1 MIQQTFTKL
10 VSVFLLHLERKMMKK
25 SIILLLVIGSMFS
38 SLVVSSF
45 IIAPKHVYALTYDSK
60 EIKEAKRESDK
71 EALAKD
77 KADGKAVDEGTTQP
91 KYSEK
96 DIKTVLG
103 ANDIDWVNKNISK
116 NFTVYYQSGSLTDL
130 GLSSA
135 HLVASLFMSLNL
147 YIIYPLFD
155 TALSKM
161 FDLTNITQGI
171 NNIFSNVQQ
180 FTKQTWAGAVFKQ
193 LLYTAFGLGLV
204 WVFIQSVKS
213 GAGLK
218 AILSVLLVAIIGS
231 TWISAG
237 GTVLTK
243 VNNFTSQAQTA
254 VFTEIDSS
262 DQTYSSTDDFE
273 NKIRKTFFEKAVIRP
288 YTLANFGTTNLDA
301 SEKDGSYRLI
311 GGKAD
316 SDVIDA
322 LAKSND
328 YLSKDGGE
336 EWYQASVGLMAPLM
350 SLAYG
355 IPLLM
360 IGVFNLILQLGAILL
375 YYLSPFTVLLSLL
388 PRFSNSAL
396 KTGLSALG
404 LLFAKIGLLF
414 GIMFVSWV
422 GTVTDTIVPVTNSAS
437 ALLNSIVYIVL
448 MVLLWKNKSFLVQTV
463 TGSSMANQ
471 ALNKIQLTQAGQR
484 AMLAGSEMV
493 SSTKHGLENVK
504 GFSGRHAKD
513 KLEDKSK
520 GKDNEDYD
528 ENRDRRGN
536 APDEQEMRELEEQ
549 RRQERAQRLA
559 DEAERQRQRDDDEQD
574 IGYNT
579 DRSADEDYTDR
590 RGSGDD
596 DDLPT
601 YKRTP
606 YLIRDKATEDNHG
619 NGSNEPDRSFNRG
632 RILDDESSEKLAEKR
647 REARSQVL
655 KSSATPKSMPVDDD
669 KLQHRNFDEAAH
681 HQEQITQDEEKE
693 LDKEL

>member
-1 MIQQTFTKL
+1 
-10 VSVFLLHLERKMMKK
+10 MKK

-45 IIAPKHVYALTYDSK
+45 MIAPQPVYALTVDTPTLRK
-60 EIKEAKRESDK
+60 AKRESDK

-91 KYSEK
+91 THTEK
-96 DIKTVLG
+96 EIKNRFMN
-103 ANDIDWVNKNISK
+103 NDIDWVNKNISK
-116 NFTVYYQSGSLTDL
+116 NFTAYYQSGSLTDL

-171 NNIFSNVQQ
+171 NDIFSNVQQ
-180 FTKQTWAGAVFKQ
+180 FTKQTWAGEVFKQ

-231 TWISAG
+231 AWISAG

-243 VNNFTSQAQTA
+243 VNEFTSTAQNA

-288 YTLANFGTTNLDA
+288 YTLADFGTTNLDA

-336 EWYQASVGLMAPLM
+336 EWYQASVGLMAPIM

-422 GTVTDTIVPVTNSAS
+422 GTVTDTIVPVTGSAS

-493 SSTKHGLENVK
+493 NSTKHGLENVK

-513 KLEDKSK
+513 KSEDKSQ
-520 GKDNEDYD
+520 GKDDEDYD

-549 RRQERAQRLA
+549 RRQERAERLA
-559 DEAERQRQRDDDEQD
+559 GEAKRQRDADEQD
-574 IGYNT
+574 VDYNT
-579 DRSADEDYTDR
+579 DHSADEDYTDR
-590 RGSGDD
+590 RGYGDD
-596 DDLPT
+596 DELPT

-606 YLIRDKATEDNHG
+606 YLIRDKIPEDNHG
-619 NGSNEPDRSFNRG
+619 NGSNEPERSFNRG
-632 RILDDESSEKLAEKR
+632 RVLDDETSEKLAEKR

-655 KSSATPKSMPVDDD
+655 KPNAKPATPKSMPVNDD
-669 KLQHRNFDEAAH
+669 KLQNRNFDEAVH

>member
-1 MIQQTFTKL
+1 
-10 VSVFLLHLERKMMKK
+10 MKK

-45 IIAPKHVYALTYDSK
+45 MIAPQPVYALTVDTPALRK
-60 EIKEAKRESDK
+60 AKRESDK

-77 KADGKAVDEGTTQP
+77 KADGKAVYEGTTQP
-91 KYSEK
+91 THTEKEIKKY
-96 DIKTVLG
+96 L
-103 ANDIDWVNKNISK
+103 AQNDIDWINKNISK

-171 NNIFSNVQQ
+171 NDIFSNVQQ
-180 FTKQTWAGAVFKQ
+180 FTKQTWAGEVFKQ

-218 AILSVLLVAIIGS
+218 TILSVLLVAIIGS
-231 TWISAG
+231 AWISAG

-243 VNNFTSQAQTA
+243 VNEFTSTAQTA
-254 VFTEIDSS
+254 MFAETASTGD
-262 DQTYSSTDDFE
+262 TYSNTDDFQS
-273 NKIRKTFFEKAVIRP
+273 KIRGVFFDKAVIRP

-336 EWYQASVGLMAPLM
+336 EWYQASVGLMAPIM

-388 PRFSNSAL
+388 PGFSNSAL

-422 GTVTDTIVPVTNSAS
+422 GTVTDTIVPVTGSAS

-493 SSTKHGLENVK
+493 NSTKHGLENVK

-513 KLEDKSK
+513 KSEDKSK
-520 GKDNEDYD
+520 GKDDEDYDEDYD

-549 RRQERAQRLA
+549 RRQERAERLA
-559 DEAERQRQRDDDEQD
+559 DEAERQRQRDADEENID
-574 IGYNT
+574 PDN
-579 DRSADEDYTDR
+579 SDEDYIDR
-590 RGSGDD
+590 RGHGEDD
-596 DDLPT
+596 ELPT
-601 YKRTP
+601 YTRTP
-606 YLIRDKATEDNHG
+606 YLIKNHDNTESYGDG
-619 NGSNEPDRSFNRG
+619 FNEPDRSFNRG
-632 RILDDESSEKLAEKR
+632 RVLDNESSEKIAEKR

-655 KSSATPKSMPVDDD
+655 KPSAKSVTPKSMIVDDD
-669 KLQHRNFDEAAH
+669 KLQQRNFDEAVH

>member
-1 MIQQTFTKL
+1 
-10 VSVFLLHLERKMMKK
+10 MKK

-38 SLVVSSF
+38 SLVVSSVL
-45 IIAPKHVYALTYDSK
+45 IAPQHVYALTYDSK

-77 KADGKAVDEGTTQP
+77 KADGKAVYEGTTQP
-91 KYSEK
+91 SYDEK
-96 DIKTVLG
+96 KIKDKLG
-103 ANDIDWVNKNISK
+103 RNDIDWINKNISK

-171 NNIFSNVQQ
+171 NDIFSNVQQ
-180 FTKQTWAGAVFKQ
+180 FTKQTWAGEVFKQ

-231 TWISAG
+231 AWISAG

-243 VNNFTSQAQTA
+243 VNEFTSTAQTA
-254 VFTEIDSS
+254 MFTETSNINGQFTDSG
-262 DQTYSSTDDFE
+262 DKFE
-273 NKIRKTFFEKAVIRP
+273 SAIRRAYFEKSVIRP

-301 SEKDGSYRLI
+301 SQKDGSYRLI

-336 EWYQASVGLMAPLM
+336 EWYQASVGLMAPIM

-375 YYLSPFTVLLSLL
+375 YYLSPFTVLISLL

-422 GTVTDTIVPVTNSAS
+422 GTVTDTIVPVTGSAS
-437 ALLNSIVYIVL
+437 ALLNSIVYIIL

-493 SSTKHGLENVK
+493 NSTKHGLENVK

-513 KLEDKSK
+513 KSEDKSK
-520 GKDNEDYD
+520 GKDD

-549 RRQERAQRLA
+549 RRQERAERLA
-559 DEAERQRQRDDDEQD
+559 DEAERQRQRDADEENIVPD
-574 IGYNT
+574 N
-579 DRSADEDYTDR
+579 SAYEDYTDR
-590 RGSGDD
+590 RGYGDD

-606 YLIRDKATEDNHG
+606 YLIRDKATEDNQEK
-619 NGSNEPDRSFNRG
+619 GSNEPDRAFNRG
-632 RILDDESSEKLAEKR
+632 RVLDDESSEKLAEKR

-655 KSSATPKSMPVDDD
+655 KPSATPKSMPVDDN
-669 KLQHRNFDEAAH
+669 KLQQRNFDEAVH

>member
-1 MIQQTFTKL
+1 
-10 VSVFLLHLERKMMKK
+10 MKK

-45 IIAPKHVYALTYDSK
+45 MIAPQPVYALTVDTPALRK
-60 EIKEAKRESDK
+60 AKRESDK
-71 EALAKD
+71 EALSKD
-77 KADGKAVDEGTTQP
+77 KADGKAVYEGTTQP
-91 KYSEK
+91 THTEKEIKKY
-96 DIKTVLG
+96 L
-103 ANDIDWVNKNISK
+103 AQNDIDWINKNISK

-171 NNIFSNVQQ
+171 NDIFSNVQQ
-180 FTKQTWAGAVFKQ
+180 FTKQTWAGEVFKQ

-218 AILSVLLVAIIGS
+218 TILSVLLVAIIGS
-231 TWISAG
+231 AWISAG

-243 VNNFTSQAQTA
+243 VNEFTSTAQTA
-254 VFTEIDSS
+254 MFAETASTGD
-262 DQTYSSTDDFE
+262 TYSNTDDFQS
-273 NKIRKTFFEKAVIRP
+273 KIRGVFFDKAVIRP

-336 EWYQASVGLMAPLM
+336 EWYQASVGLMAPIM

-422 GTVTDTIVPVTNSAS
+422 GTVTDTIVPVTNSAT

-484 AMLAGSEMV
+484 AVLAGSEMV
-493 SSTKHGLENVK
+493 NSTKHGLENVK

-513 KLEDKSK
+513 KSEDKSK
-520 GKDNEDYD
+520 GKDDEDYD

-549 RRQERAQRLA
+549 RRQERAERLA
-559 DEAERQRQRDDDEQD
+559 DEAERQRQRDADEENID
-574 IGYNT
+574 PDN
-579 DRSADEDYTDR
+579 SDEDYIDR
-590 RGSGDD
+590 RGHGEDD
-596 DDLPT
+596 ELPT
-601 YKRTP
+601 YTRTP
-606 YLIRDKATEDNHG
+606 YLIKNHDNTESYGD
-619 NGSNEPDRSFNRG
+619 GSNEPDRSFNRG
-632 RILDDESSEKLAEKR
+632 RVLDDESSEKLAEKR

-655 KSSATPKSMPVDDD
+655 KPSAKSVTPKSMIVDDD
-669 KLQHRNFDEAAH
+669 KLQQRNFDEAVH

>member
-1 MIQQTFTKL
+1 
-10 VSVFLLHLERKMMKK
+10 MKK

-45 IIAPKHVYALTYDSK
+45 LIAPQPVYALTVDTPALRK
-60 EIKEAKRESDK
+60 AKRESDK

-91 KYSEK
+91 THTEKEIKKY
-96 DIKTVLG
+96 L
-103 ANDIDWVNKNISK
+103 AQNDINWVNKNISK
-116 NFTVYYQSGSLTDL
+116 NFTAYYQSGSLTDL

-171 NNIFSNVQQ
+171 NDIFSNVQQ
-180 FTKQTWAGAVFKQ
+180 FTKQTWAGEVFKQ
-193 LLYTAFGLGLV
+193 LLYTAFGLGIV

-231 TWISAG
+231 AWISAG

-243 VNNFTSQAQTA
+243 VNEFTSTAQTA
-254 VFTEIDSS
+254 MFTETSNINGQFTDSG
-262 DQTYSSTDDFE
+262 DKFE
-273 NKIRKTFFEKAVIRP
+273 SAIRRAYFEKSIIRP

-322 LAKSND
+322 LAKSSD

-336 EWYQASVGLMAPLM
+336 EWYQASVGLMAPIM

-422 GTVTDTIVPVTNSAS
+422 GTVTDTIVPVTGSAS

-493 SSTKHGLENVK
+493 NSTKHGLENVK

-513 KLEDKSK
+513 KSEDKSK
-520 GKDNEDYD
+520 GKDDEDYD

-549 RRQERAQRLA
+549 RRQERAERLA
-559 DEAERQRQRDDDEQD
+559 DEAERQRQRDADEENID
-574 IGYNT
+574 PDN
-579 DRSADEDYTDR
+579 SADEDYTDR
-590 RGSGDD
+590 RGYGDD

-606 YLIRDKATEDNHG
+606 YLIRDRATEDNHG
-619 NGSNEPDRSFNRG
+619 KGSNEPDRAFNRG
-632 RILDDESSEKLAEKR
+632 RVLDDESSEKLAEKR

-655 KSSATPKSMPVDDD
+655 KPSATTKSMPVDDN
-669 KLQHRNFDEAAH
+669 KLQQRNFDEAVH

>member
-1 MIQQTFTKL
+1 
-10 VSVFLLHLERKMMKK
+10 MKK
-25 SIILLLVIGSMFS
+25 SIILLLVIGSMLS

-45 IIAPKHVYALTYDSK
+45 VIAPQPVYALTVDTPALRK
-60 EIKEAKRESDK
+60 AKRESDK

-77 KADGKAVDEGTTQP
+77 KANGKSVYEGTTQP
-91 KYSEK
+91 SYDEK
-96 DIKTVLG
+96 KIKDKLG
-103 ANDIDWVNKNISK
+103 RNDIDWINKNISK

-171 NNIFSNVQQ
+171 NDIFSNVQQ
-180 FTKQTWAGAVFKQ
+180 FTKQTWAGEVFKQ

-231 TWISAG
+231 AWISAG

-243 VNNFTSQAQTA
+243 VNEFTSTAQTA
-254 VFTEIDSS
+254 MFTETNS
-262 DQTYSSTDDFE
+262 QTQQYTGVDTFE
-273 NKIRKTFFEKAVIRP
+273 KSIRKTFFEKAVIRP

-316 SDVIDA
+316 SDVVDA

-336 EWYQASVGLMAPLM
+336 EWYQASVGLMAPIM

-493 SSTKHGLENVK
+493 NSTKHGLENVK
-504 GFSGRHAKD
+504 GLSGRRAKD
-513 KLEDKSK
+513 KSEDKSK
-520 GKDNEDYD
+520 GKDDEDYD

-549 RRQERAQRLA
+549 RRQERAERLA
-559 DEAERQRQRDDDEQD
+559 DEAERQSQRDADEENID
-574 IGYNT
+574 PDN
-579 DRSADEDYTDR
+579 SDEDYIDR
-590 RGSGDD
+590 RGHGEDD
-596 DDLPT
+596 ELPT
-601 YKRTP
+601 YTRTP
-606 YLIRDKATEDNHG
+606 YLIKNHDNTESYGD
-619 NGSNEPDRSFNRG
+619 GSNEPDRSFNRG
-632 RILDDESSEKLAEKR
+632 RVLDDETSEKLAEKR

-655 KSSATPKSMPVDDD
+655 KPSVKSVTPKSMIVDDD
-669 KLQHRNFDEAAH
+669 KLQQRNFDEAVH

>member
-1 MIQQTFTKL
+1 
-10 VSVFLLHLERKMMKK
+10 MKK

-45 IIAPKHVYALTYDSK
+45 MIPPQHVYALTVDTPALRK
-60 EIKEAKRESDK
+60 AKRESDK

-77 KADGKAVDEGTTQP
+77 KANGKSVYEGTTQP
-91 KYSEK
+91 SYDEK
-96 DIKTVLG
+96 KIKDKLG
-103 ANDIDWVNKNISK
+103 RNDIDWINKNISK

-171 NNIFSNVQQ
+171 NDIFSNVQQ
-180 FTKQTWAGAVFKQ
+180 FTKQTWAGEVFKQ

-231 TWISAG
+231 AWISSG

-243 VNNFTSQAQTA
+243 VNEFTSTAQTA
-254 VFTEIDSS
+254 MFTETNS
-262 DQTYSSTDDFE
+262 QTQQYTGVDTFE
-273 NKIRKTFFEKAVIRP
+273 KSIRKTFFEKAVIRP

-316 SDVIDA
+316 SDVVDA

-336 EWYQASVGLMAPLM
+336 EWYQASVGLMAPIM

-375 YYLSPFTVLLSLL
+375 YYLSPFTVLISLL

-422 GTVTDTIVPVTNSAS
+422 GTVTDTIVPVTGSAS

-484 AMLAGSEMV
+484 AMLASSEMV
-493 SSTKHGLENVK
+493 NSTKHGLENVK

-513 KLEDKSK
+513 KSEDKSK
-520 GKDNEDYD
+520 GKDDEDYD
-528 ENRDRRGN
+528 ENLDRRGN

-549 RRQERAQRLA
+549 RRQERAERLA
-559 DEAERQRQRDDDEQD
+559 DEAERQRQRDADEENIVPD
-574 IGYNT
+574 N
-579 DRSADEDYTDR
+579 SAYEDYTDR
-590 RGSGDD
+590 RGYGDD

-606 YLIRDKATEDNHG
+606 YLIRDKATEDNHEK
-619 NGSNEPDRSFNRG
+619 GSNEPDRAFNRG
-632 RILDDESSEKLAEKR
+632 RVLDDESSEKLAEKR

-655 KSSATPKSMPVDDD
+655 KPSATPKSMPVDDN
-669 KLQHRNFDEAAH
+669 KLQQRNFDEAVH

>member
-1 MIQQTFTKL
+1 
-10 VSVFLLHLERKMMKK
+10 
-25 SIILLLVIGSMFS
+25 MFS
-38 SLVVSSF
+38 SLLVSSF
-45 IIAPKHVYALTYDSK
+45 MIAPQHVYALTYDSK

-91 KYSEK
+91 THTEKEIKKY
-96 DIKTVLG
+96 L
-103 ANDIDWVNKNISK
+103 AQNDINWVNKNISK
-116 NFTVYYQSGSLTDL
+116 NFTAYYQSGSLTDL

-171 NNIFSNVQQ
+171 NDIFSNVQQ
-180 FTKQTWAGAVFKQ
+180 FTKQTWAGEVFKQ

-231 TWISAG
+231 AWISAG

-243 VNNFTSQAQTA
+243 VNEFKSTAQTA
-254 VFTEIDSS
+254 MFTETNS
-262 DQTYSSTDDFE
+262 QTQQYTGVDTFE
-273 NKIRKTFFEKAVIRP
+273 KSIRKTFFEKAVIRP
-288 YTLANFGTTNLDA
+288 YTLVNFGTTNLDA

-336 EWYQASVGLMAPLM
+336 EWYQASVGLMAPIM

-422 GTVTDTIVPVTNSAS
+422 GTVTDTIVPVTGSAS

-484 AMLAGSEMV
+484 AMQASSEMFN
-493 SSTKHGLENVK
+493 SSKHGLENIK

-513 KLEDKSK
+513 KDEHKSK
-520 GKDNEDYD
+520 DKDEDYD
-528 ENRDRRGN
+528 ENHDRRGN
-536 APDEQEMRELEEQ
+536 APDEQEMSELEEQ
-549 RRQERAQRLA
+549 RRQERAERLA
-559 DEAERQRQRDDDEQD
+559 DETERQRQRDDDEQD
-574 IGYNT
+574 VDYNT

-590 RGSGDD
+590 RGYGDD

-606 YLIRDKATEDNHG
+606 YLIRDKVPEDNHG

-632 RILDDESSEKLAEKR
+632 RVLDDESSEKLAEKR
-647 REARSQVL
+647 REARSQIL
-655 KSSATPKSMPVDDD
+655 KPSAKPAKPKSMSVDDD
-669 KLQHRNFDEAAH
+669 KLQHRNFDEAVH

>member
-1 MIQQTFTKL
+1 
-10 VSVFLLHLERKMMKK
+10 MKK

-38 SLVVSSF
+38 SLVVISF
-45 IIAPKHVYALTYDSK
+45 LIAPQHVYALTYDSK
-60 EIKEAKRESDK
+60 EIAEAKRESDK
-71 EALAKD
+71 EVLAKD
-77 KADGKAVDEGTTQP
+77 KADGKAVNEGTTQP
-91 KYSEK
+91 THTKKTIKDKLKY
-96 DIKTVLG
+96 
-103 ANDIDWVNKNISK
+103 NDIDWINKNISK
-116 NFTVYYQSGSLTDL
+116 NFTAYYQSGSWTDL

-155 TALSKM
+155 TALSKL

-171 NNIFSNVQQ
+171 NDIFSNVQQ

-231 TWISAG
+231 AWISAG

-243 VNNFTSQAQTA
+243 VNEFTSTAQTA
-254 VFTEIDSS
+254 MFAETSTTGD
-262 DQTYSSTDDFE
+262 TYSNTDEFQS
-273 NKIRKTFFEKAVIRP
+273 KIRGVFFDKAVIRP
-288 YTLANFGTTNLDA
+288 YTLANFGTPNLDT

-336 EWYQASVGLMAPLM
+336 EWYQASVGLMAPIM

-559 DEAERQRQRDDDEQD
+559 DEAERQRDDDEQD

-579 DRSADEDYTDR
+579 DRSADEGYTDR

-596 DDLPT
+596 DELPT

-619 NGSNEPDRSFNRG
+619 NGSNKPDRSFNRG

-655 KSSATPKSMPVDDD
+655 KSSAIPKSMPVDDD
-669 KLQHRNFDEAAH
+669 KLQHRNFDEAVH

>member
-1 MIQQTFTKL
+1 
-10 VSVFLLHLERKMMKK
+10 MKK

-45 IIAPKHVYALTYDSK
+45 MIAPQPVYALTVDTPALRK
-60 EIKEAKRESDK
+60 AKRESDK

-77 KADGKAVDEGTTQP
+77 KANGKSVYEGTTQP
-91 KYSEK
+91 THTEKTIKDKLKY
-96 DIKTVLG
+96 
-103 ANDIDWVNKNISK
+103 NDIDWINKNISK

-171 NNIFSNVQQ
+171 NDIFSNVQQ
-180 FTKQTWAGAVFKQ
+180 FTKQTWAGEVFKQ

-231 TWISAG
+231 AWISAG

-243 VNNFTSQAQTA
+243 VNEFTSTAQTA

-262 DQTYSSTDDFE
+262 DQIYSSTDDFE

-336 EWYQASVGLMAPLM
+336 QWYQASVGLMTPIM

-375 YYLSPFTVLLSLL
+375 YYLSPFTVLISLL

-422 GTVTDTIVPVTNSAS
+422 GTVTDTIVPVTGSAS

-493 SSTKHGLENVK
+493 NSTKHGLENVK

-513 KLEDKSK
+513 KSEDKSK
-520 GKDNEDYD
+520 SKDDEDYD

-549 RRQERAQRLA
+549 RRQERAERLA
-559 DEAERQRQRDDDEQD
+559 DEAERQRQRDADEENID
-574 IGYNT
+574 PDN
-579 DRSADEDYTDR
+579 SADEDYTDR
-590 RGSGDD
+590 RDYGDD

-606 YLIRDKATEDNHG
+606 YLIRDKATEDNHEK
-619 NGSNEPDRSFNRG
+619 GSNEPDRSFNRG
-632 RILDDESSEKLAEKR
+632 RVLDDENSEKLAEKR

-655 KSSATPKSMPVDDD
+655 KSSVTPKSMPVDDD
-669 KLQHRNFDEAAH
+669 KLQHRNFDEAVH

>member
-1 MIQQTFTKL
+1 
-10 VSVFLLHLERKMMKK
+10 MMKK

-38 SLVVSSF
+38 SLVVISF
-45 IIAPKHVYALTYDSK
+45 LIAPQHVYALTYDSK
-60 EIKEAKRESDK
+60 EIAEAKRESDK
-71 EALAKD
+71 EVLAKD
-77 KADGKAVDEGTTQP
+77 KADGKAVNEGTTQP
-91 KYSEK
+91 THTKKTIKDKLKY
-96 DIKTVLG
+96 
-103 ANDIDWVNKNISK
+103 NDIDWINKNISK
-116 NFTVYYQSGSLTDL
+116 NFTAYYQSGSWTDL

-155 TALSKM
+155 TALSKL

-171 NNIFSNVQQ
+171 NDIFSNVQQ

-231 TWISAG
+231 AWISAG

-243 VNNFTSQAQTA
+243 VNEFTSTAQTA
-254 VFTEIDSS
+254 MFAETSTTGD
-262 DQTYSSTDDFE
+262 TYSNTDEFQS
-273 NKIRKTFFEKAVIRP
+273 KIRGVFFDKAVIRP
-288 YTLANFGTTNLDA
+288 YTLANFGTPNLDT

-336 EWYQASVGLMAPLM
+336 EWYQASVGLMAPIM

-559 DEAERQRQRDDDEQD
+559 DEAERQRDDDEQD

-596 DDLPT
+596 DELPT

-655 KSSATPKSMPVDDD
+655 KSSAIPKSMPVDDD
-669 KLQHRNFDEAAH
+669 KLQHRNFDEAVH

>member
-1 MIQQTFTKL
+1 
-10 VSVFLLHLERKMMKK
+10 MKK

-38 SLVVSSF
+38 SLVVNSF
-45 IIAPKHVYALTYDSK
+45 MIAPQPVYALTVDTPALRK
-60 EIKEAKRESDK
+60 AKRESDK

-77 KADGKAVDEGTTQP
+77 KAVYEGTTQP
-91 KYSEK
+91 THTEKTIKDKLKY
-96 DIKTVLG
+96 
-103 ANDIDWVNKNISK
+103 NDIDWINKNISK

-171 NNIFSNVQQ
+171 NDIFSNVQQ
-180 FTKQTWAGAVFKQ
+180 FTKQTWAGEVFKQ

-231 TWISAG
+231 AWISAG

-243 VNNFTSQAQTA
+243 VNEFASTAQTA
-254 VFTEIDSS
+254 MFTETNS
-262 DQTYSSTDDFE
+262 QTQQYTGVDTFE
-273 NKIRKTFFEKAVIRP
+273 KSIRKTFFEKAVIRP

-316 SDVIDA
+316 SDVVDA

-336 EWYQASVGLMAPLM
+336 EWYQASVGLMAPIM

-422 GTVTDTIVPVTNSAS
+422 GTVTDTIVPVTGSAS

-493 SSTKHGLENVK
+493 NSTKHGLENVK

-513 KLEDKSK
+513 KDEHKSK
-520 GKDNEDYD
+520 DKDEDYD

-549 RRQERAQRLA
+549 RRQERAERLA
-559 DEAERQRQRDDDEQD
+559 DEAERQRQRDADEENID
-574 IGYNT
+574 PDN
-579 DRSADEDYTDR
+579 SDEDYIDR
-590 RGSGDD
+590 RGHGEDD
-596 DDLPT
+596 ELPT
-601 YKRTP
+601 YTRTP
-606 YLIRDKATEDNHG
+606 YLIKNHDNTESYR

-632 RILDDESSEKLAEKR
+632 RVLDDESSEKLAEKR

-655 KSSATPKSMPVDDD
+655 KPSAKPVTPKSMSLDDD
-669 KLQHRNFDEAAH
+669 KLQHRNFDEAVH
-681 HQEQITQDEEKE
+681 HHEQITQDEEKE
-693 LDKEL
+693 LDKGL

>member
-1 MIQQTFTKL
+1 
-10 VSVFLLHLERKMMKK
+10 
-25 SIILLLVIGSMFS
+25 MFS

-45 IIAPKHVYALTYDSK
+45 MIAPQPVYALTVDTPALRK
-60 EIKEAKRESDK
+60 AKRESDK
-71 EALAKD
+71 EALTKD
-77 KADGKAVDEGTTQP
+77 KADGKAVYEGTTKP
-91 KYSEK
+91 THTEK
-96 DIKTVLG
+96 KIKDKLRY
-103 ANDIDWVNKNISK
+103 NDIDWINKNISK

-135 HLVASLFMSLNL
+135 HLVASLFMSLNI

-171 NNIFSNVQQ
+171 NDIFSNVQQ
-180 FTKQTWAGAVFKQ
+180 FTKQTWAGEVFKQ

-218 AILSVLLVAIIGS
+218 TILSVLLVAIIGS
-231 TWISAG
+231 AWISAG

-243 VNNFTSQAQTA
+243 VNQFTSTAQTA
-254 VFTEIDSS
+254 MFTETATTGD
-262 DQTYSSTDDFE
+262 TYSNTDDFQS
-273 NKIRKTFFEKAVIRP
+273 KIRGVFFDKAVIRP
-288 YTLANFGTTNLDA
+288 YTLANFGTTSLDA

-336 EWYQASVGLMAPLM
+336 EWYQASVGLMAPIM

-422 GTVTDTIVPVTNSAS
+422 GTVTDTIVPVTGSPS

-493 SSTKHGLENVK
+493 NSTKHGLENVK

-513 KLEDKSK
+513 KSEDKS
-520 GKDNEDYD
+520 ND
-528 ENRDRRGN
+528 EPDSSNDRRGN

-559 DEAERQRQRDDDEQD
+559 DEAERQRQKNADEENSDPDNFDDE
-574 IGYNT
+574 
-579 DRSADEDYTDR
+579 YTDR
-590 RGSGDD
+590 RGYGNDD
-596 DDLPT
+596 DELPT

-606 YLIRDKATEDNHG
+606 YLIRDKVPEDNHG

-632 RILDDESSEKLAEKR
+632 RVLDDESSEKLAEKR

-655 KSSATPKSMPVDDD
+655 KHSSKPATPKSVSEDDD
-669 KLQHRNFDEAAH
+669 KLQHRNFDEAVH

>member
-1 MIQQTFTKL
+1 
-10 VSVFLLHLERKMMKK
+10 
-25 SIILLLVIGSMFS
+25 MFS
-38 SLVVSSF
+38 SLVVNSF
-45 IIAPKHVYALTYDSK
+45 MIAPQPVYALTVDTPALRK
-60 EIKEAKRESDK
+60 AKRESDK

-77 KADGKAVDEGTTQP
+77 KADGKAVYEGTTQP
-91 KYSEK
+91 THTEKTIKDKLKY
-96 DIKTVLG
+96 
-103 ANDIDWVNKNISK
+103 NDIDWINKNISK

-171 NNIFSNVQQ
+171 NDIFSNVQQ
-180 FTKQTWAGAVFKQ
+180 FTKQTWAGEVFKQ

-231 TWISAG
+231 AWISAG

-243 VNNFTSQAQTA
+243 VNEFTSTAQTA
-254 VFTEIDSS
+254 MFTETNS
-262 DQTYSSTDDFE
+262 QTQQYTGVDTFE
-273 NKIRKTFFEKAVIRP
+273 KSIRKTFFEKAVIRP

-316 SDVIDA
+316 SDVVDA

-336 EWYQASVGLMAPLM
+336 EWYQSSVGLMAPIM

-375 YYLSPFTVLLSLL
+375 YYLSPFTVLISLL

-422 GTVTDTIVPVTNSAS
+422 GTVTDTIVPVTGSAS

-493 SSTKHGLENVK
+493 NSTKHGLENVK

-513 KLEDKSK
+513 KSEDKSK
-520 GKDNEDYD
+520 GKDDEDYD

-549 RRQERAQRLA
+549 RRQERAERLA
-559 DEAERQRQRDDDEQD
+559 DEAERQRQRDADEENID
-574 IGYNT
+574 PDN
-579 DRSADEDYTDR
+579 SDEDYIDR
-590 RGSGDD
+590 RGHGEDD
-596 DDLPT
+596 ELPT
-601 YKRTP
+601 YTRTP
-606 YLIRDKATEDNHG
+606 YLIKNHDNTESYGD
-619 NGSNEPDRSFNRG
+619 GSNEPDRSFNRG
-632 RILDDESSEKLAEKR
+632 RVLDDESSEKIAEKR

-655 KSSATPKSMPVDDD
+655 KPSAKSVTPKSMIVDDD
-669 KLQHRNFDEAAH
+669 KLQQRNFDEAVH

>member
-1 MIQQTFTKL
+1 
-10 VSVFLLHLERKMMKK
+10 MKK

-38 SLVVSSF
+38 SLVVNSF
-45 IIAPKHVYALTYDSK
+45 MIAPQPVYALTVDTPALRK
-60 EIKEAKRESDK
+60 AKRESDK

-77 KADGKAVDEGTTQP
+77 KADGKAVYEGTTQP
-91 KYSEK
+91 THTEKTIKDKLKY
-96 DIKTVLG
+96 
-103 ANDIDWVNKNISK
+103 NDIDWINKNISK

-171 NNIFSNVQQ
+171 NDIFSNVQQ
-180 FTKQTWAGAVFKQ
+180 FTKQTWAGEVFKQ

-231 TWISAG
+231 AWISAG

-243 VNNFTSQAQTA
+243 VNEFTSTAQTA
-254 VFTEIDSS
+254 MFTETNS
-262 DQTYSSTDDFE
+262 QTQQYTGVDTFE
-273 NKIRKTFFEKAVIRP
+273 KSIRKTFFEKAVIRP

-316 SDVIDA
+316 SDVVDA

-336 EWYQASVGLMAPLM
+336 EWYQSSVGLMAPIM

-375 YYLSPFTVLLSLL
+375 YYLSPFTVLISLL

-422 GTVTDTIVPVTNSAS
+422 GTVTDTIVPVTGSAS

-493 SSTKHGLENVK
+493 NSTKHGLENVK

-513 KLEDKSK
+513 KSEDKSK
-520 GKDNEDYD
+520 GKDDEDYD

-549 RRQERAQRLA
+549 RRQERAERLA
-559 DEAERQRQRDDDEQD
+559 DEAERQRQRDADEENID
-574 IGYNT
+574 PDN
-579 DRSADEDYTDR
+579 SDEDYIDR
-590 RGSGDD
+590 RGHGEDD
-596 DDLPT
+596 ELPT
-601 YKRTP
+601 YTRTP
-606 YLIRDKATEDNHG
+606 YLIKNHDNTESYGD
-619 NGSNEPDRSFNRG
+619 GSNEPDRSFNRG
-632 RILDDESSEKLAEKR
+632 RVLDDESSEKIAEKR

-655 KSSATPKSMPVDDD
+655 KPSAKSVTPKSMIVDDD
-669 KLQHRNFDEAAH
+669 KLQQRNFDEAVH

>member
-1 MIQQTFTKL
+1 
-10 VSVFLLHLERKMMKK
+10 MMKK
-25 SIILLLVIGSMFS
+25 SILLLLVIGSMFS

-45 IIAPKHVYALTYDSK
+45 MIAPQHVYALTYDSK

-77 KADGKAVDEGTTQP
+77 KADGKAVNEGTTQP
-91 KYSEK
+91 THTEK
-96 DIKTVLG
+96 EIINKLG
-103 ANDIDWVNKNISK
+103 RNDIDWINKNITK
-116 NFTVYYQSGSLTDL
+116 NFTVYYQSGSLIDL

-135 HLVASLFMSLNL
+135 HLVASLFMSLNI

-171 NNIFSNVQQ
+171 NDIFSNVQQ
-180 FTKQTWAGAVFKQ
+180 FTKQTWAGEVFKQ

-204 WVFIQSVKS
+204 WVFIQSIKS

-231 TWISAG
+231 AWISAG

-243 VNNFTSQAQTA
+243 VNQFTSTAQTA
-254 VFTEIDSS
+254 MFTETSNINGQFTDSG
-262 DQTYSSTDDFE
+262 DKFE
-273 NKIRKTFFEKAVIRP
+273 NTLRGLYFKKAVIRP

-336 EWYQASVGLMAPLM
+336 EWYQASVGLMAPIM

-375 YYLSPFTVLLSLL
+375 CYLSPFTVLLSLL

-404 LLFAKIGLLF
+404 LLFAKVGLLF

-422 GTVTDTIVPVTNSAS
+422 GTVTDTIVPVTGSAS

-484 AMLAGSEMV
+484 AMQASSEMFN
-493 SSTKHGLENVK
+493 SSKHGLENIK

-513 KLEDKSK
+513 KSEDKSK
-520 GKDNEDYD
+520 NKDEDND

-559 DEAERQRQRDDDEQD
+559 DEEERQRQRDADEQD
-574 IGYNT
+574 IDYNT
-579 DRSADEDYTDR
+579 DRSADEDYPDR
-590 RGSGDD
+590 RGYGEDD
-596 DDLPT
+596 ELPT

-632 RILDDESSEKLAEKR
+632 RVLDDESSEKLAEKR

-655 KSSATPKSMPVDDD
+655 KPSAKPVTPKSVSEDDD
-669 KLQHRNFDEAAH
+669 KLQHRNFDEAVH

>member
-1 MIQQTFTKL
+1 
-10 VSVFLLHLERKMMKK
+10 MMKK
-25 SIILLLVIGSMFS
+25 SIILLLVIGSMLS
-38 SLVVSSF
+38 SLFVSSF
-45 IIAPKHVYALTYDSK
+45 VIAPQPVYALTVDTPALRK
-60 EIKEAKRESDK
+60 AKRESDK

-77 KADGKAVDEGTTQP
+77 KANGKSVYEGTTQP
-91 KYSEK
+91 SYDEK
-96 DIKTVLG
+96 KIKDKLG
-103 ANDIDWVNKNISK
+103 RNDIDWINKNISK

-171 NNIFSNVQQ
+171 NDIFSNVQQ
-180 FTKQTWAGAVFKQ
+180 FTKQTWAGEVFKQ

-231 TWISAG
+231 AWISAG

-243 VNNFTSQAQTA
+243 VNEFTSTAQTA
-254 VFTEIDSS
+254 MFTETNS
-262 DQTYSSTDDFE
+262 QTQQYTGVDTFE
-273 NKIRKTFFEKAVIRP
+273 KSIRKTFFEKAVIRP

-316 SDVIDA
+316 SNVVDA

-336 EWYQASVGLMAPLM
+336 EWYQASVGLMAPIM

-375 YYLSPFTVLLSLL
+375 YYLSPFTVLISLL

-422 GTVTDTIVPVTNSAS
+422 GTVTDTIVPVTGSAS

-493 SSTKHGLENVK
+493 NSTKHGLENVK

-513 KLEDKSK
+513 KSEDKSK
-520 GKDNEDYD
+520 GKDDEDYD

-559 DEAERQRQRDDDEQD
+559 DEAERQRQKDDDEQG

-596 DDLPT
+596 DELPT

-669 KLQHRNFDEAAH
+669 KLQQRNFDEAVH
-681 HQEQITQDEEKE
+681 YQEQITQDEEKE

>member
-1 MIQQTFTKL
+1 
-10 VSVFLLHLERKMMKK
+10 MKK

-45 IIAPKHVYALTYDSK
+45 LIAPQHVYALTYDSK
-60 EIKEAKRESDK
+60 EIAEAKRESDK
-71 EALAKD
+71 EVLAKD
-77 KADGKAVDEGTTQP
+77 KADGKAVNEGTTQP
-91 KYSEK
+91 THTKKTIKDKLKY
-96 DIKTVLG
+96 
-103 ANDIDWVNKNISK
+103 NDIDWINKNISK
-116 NFTVYYQSGSLTDL
+116 NFTAYYQSGSWTDL

-155 TALSKM
+155 TALSKL

-171 NNIFSNVQQ
+171 NDIFSNVQQ

-231 TWISAG
+231 AWISAG
-237 GTVLTK
+237 GTVLTR
-243 VNNFTSQAQTA
+243 VNEFTSTAQTA
-254 VFTEIDSS
+254 MFAETSTTGD
-262 DQTYSSTDDFE
+262 TYSNTDEFQS
-273 NKIRKTFFEKAVIRP
+273 KIRGVFFDKAVIRP
-288 YTLANFGTTNLDA
+288 YTLANFGTPTLDT

-336 EWYQASVGLMAPLM
+336 EWYQASVGLMAPIM

-493 SSTKHGLENVK
+493 SSTKHGLGNVK

>member
-1 MIQQTFTKL
+1 
-10 VSVFLLHLERKMMKK
+10 MKK

-45 IIAPKHVYALTYDSK
+45 MIAPQHVYALTYDSK

-71 EALAKD
+71 EALEKD
-77 KADGKAVDEGTTQP
+77 KADGKAVNEGTTQP
-91 KYSEK
+91 THTEKEIKKY
-96 DIKTVLG
+96 L
-103 ANDIDWVNKNISK
+103 AQNDIDWVNKNISK
-116 NFTVYYQSGSLTDL
+116 NFTAYYQSGSLTDL

-171 NNIFSNVQQ
+171 NDIFSNVQQ
-180 FTKQTWAGAVFKQ
+180 FTKQTWAGEVFKQ

-231 TWISAG
+231 AWISAG

-243 VNNFTSQAQTA
+243 VNQFTSTAQTA
-254 VFTEIDSS
+254 MFTETATTGD
-262 DQTYSSTDDFE
+262 TYSNTDDFQS
-273 NKIRKTFFEKAVIRP
+273 KIRGVFFDKAVIRP
-288 YTLANFGTTNLDA
+288 YTLANFGTTSLDA

-336 EWYQASVGLMAPLM
+336 EWYQASVGLMAPIM

-493 SSTKHGLENVK
+493 NSTKHGLENVK

-513 KLEDKSK
+513 KSEDKSK
-520 GKDNEDYD
+520 GKDDEDYD

-549 RRQERAQRLA
+549 RRQERAERLA
-559 DEAERQRQRDDDEQD
+559 DEAERQRQKDTDEQGLKYD
-574 IGYNT
+574 PDN
-579 DRSADEDYTDR
+579 SADEDYTDR
-590 RGSGDD
+590 RGYGDD

-606 YLIRDKATEDNHG
+606 YLIRDKTTEDNHG
-619 NGSNEPDRSFNRG
+619 NVSNEPDRSFNRG
-632 RILDDESSEKLAEKR
+632 RVLDDESSEKLAEKR

-655 KSSATPKSMPVDDD
+655 KPSAKPATPKSMSVDDD
-669 KLQHRNFDEAAH
+669 KLQYRNFDEAVH
-681 HQEQITQDEEKE
+681 HQEQITQDEERE

>member
-1 MIQQTFTKL
+1 
-10 VSVFLLHLERKMMKK
+10 MKK
-25 SIILLLVIGSMFS
+25 SILLLLVMGSMFS
-38 SLVVSSF
+38 SLLVSSF
-45 IIAPKHVYALTYDSK
+45 MIAPQHVYALTYDSK

-77 KADGKAVDEGTTQP
+77 KADGKAVNEGTTQP
-91 KYSEK
+91 THTEK
-96 DIKTVLG
+96 EIINKLG
-103 ANDIDWVNKNISK
+103 RNDIDWVNKNITK

-171 NNIFSNVQQ
+171 NDIFSNVQQ
-180 FTKQTWAGAVFKQ
+180 FTKQTWAGEVFKQ

-231 TWISAG
+231 AWISAG

-243 VNNFTSQAQTA
+243 VNEFTSTAQTA
-254 VFTEIDSS
+254 MFTETSNINGQFTDSG
-262 DQTYSSTDDFE
+262 DKFE
-273 NKIRKTFFEKAVIRP
+273 SAIRSAYFEKAVIRP

-316 SDVIDA
+316 NDVIDA

-336 EWYQASVGLMAPLM
+336 EWYQASVGLMAPIM

-355 IPLLM
+355 VPLLM

-493 SSTKHGLENVK
+493 NSTKHGLENVK

-513 KLEDKSK
+513 KSEDKSK
-520 GKDNEDYD
+520 ENDD
-528 ENRDRRGN
+528 EHDTQNDRRGN

-559 DEAERQRQRDDDEQD
+559 DEAECQRQRDADEQD
-574 IGYNT
+574 IDYNT
-579 DRSADEDYTDR
+579 DRSADEDYPDR
-590 RGSGDD
+590 YGHGDD
-596 DDLPT
+596 DELPT

-619 NGSNEPDRSFNRG
+619 NGSNEPERSFNRS
-632 RILDDESSEKLAEKR
+632 RVLDDESSEKLAEKR

-655 KSSATPKSMPVDDD
+655 KPSAKPATPKSVSEDDD
-669 KLQHRNFDEAAH
+669 KLQNRNFDEAVH
-681 HQEQITQDEEKE
+681 HQEEITQDEEKE

>member
-1 MIQQTFTKL
+1 
-10 VSVFLLHLERKMMKK
+10 MKK
-25 SIILLLVIGSMFS
+25 SIILLLVIGSMLS
-38 SLVVSSF
+38 SLFVSSF
-45 IIAPKHVYALTYDSK
+45 VIAPQPVYALTVDTPALRK
-60 EIKEAKRESDK
+60 AKRESDK

-77 KADGKAVDEGTTQP
+77 KANGKSVYEGTTKP
-91 KYSEK
+91 SYDEK
-96 DIKTVLG
+96 KIKDKLG
-103 ANDIDWVNKNISK
+103 RNDIDWINKNISK

-171 NNIFSNVQQ
+171 NDIFSNVQQ
-180 FTKQTWAGAVFKQ
+180 FTKQTWAGEVFKQ

-231 TWISAG
+231 AWISAG

-243 VNNFTSQAQTA
+243 VNEFTSTAQTA
-254 VFTEIDSS
+254 MFAETASTGD
-262 DQTYSSTDDFE
+262 TYSNTDDFQS
-273 NKIRKTFFEKAVIRP
+273 KIRGVFFDKAVIRP

-336 EWYQASVGLMAPLM
+336 EWYQASVGLMAPIM

-422 GTVTDTIVPVTNSAS
+422 GTVTDTIVPVTGSAS

-493 SSTKHGLENVK
+493 NSTKHGLENVK

-513 KLEDKSK
+513 KSEDKSK
-520 GKDNEDYD
+520 GKDDEDYD

-549 RRQERAQRLA
+549 RRQERAERLA
-559 DEAERQRQRDDDEQD
+559 DEAERQRQRDADEED
-574 IGYNT
+574 IEPDN
-579 DRSADEDYTDR
+579 SDEDYTDR
-590 RGSGDD
+590 RGHGEDD
-596 DDLPT
+596 ELPT
-601 YKRTP
+601 YTRTP
-606 YLIRDKATEDNHG
+606 YLIKNYDNTESYG
-619 NGSNEPDRSFNRG
+619 NGSNEPDRSFNLG
-632 RILDDESSEKLAEKR
+632 RVLNDESSEKLAEKR
-647 REARSQVL
+647 REARSQFL
-655 KSSATPKSMPVDDD
+655 KSSAKHRTPNEKPASDD
-669 KLQHRNFDEAAH
+669 KLNNRNFDEAVH
-681 HQEQITQDEEKE
+681 YQEKITQDEEKE

>member
-1 MIQQTFTKL
+1 
-10 VSVFLLHLERKMMKK
+10 MKK

-38 SLVVSSF
+38 SLVVSGF
-45 IIAPKHVYALTYDSK
+45 MIAPQPVYALTVDTPALRK
-60 EIKEAKRESDK
+60 AKRESDK

-77 KADGKAVDEGTTQP
+77 KADGKAVYEGTTQP
-91 KYSEK
+91 IHTEKTIKDKLKY
-96 DIKTVLG
+96 
-103 ANDIDWVNKNISK
+103 NDIDWINKNISK

-171 NNIFSNVQQ
+171 NDIFSNVQQ
-180 FTKQTWAGAVFKQ
+180 FNKQTWAGEVFKQ

-231 TWISAG
+231 AWISAG

-243 VNNFTSQAQTA
+243 VNEFTSTAQTA
-254 VFTEIDSS
+254 MFTETNS
-262 DQTYSSTDDFE
+262 QTQQYTGVDTFE
-273 NKIRKTFFEKAVIRP
+273 KSIRKTFFEKAVIRP

-311 GGKAD
+311 GGKSD
-316 SDVIDA
+316 SDVVDA

-336 EWYQASVGLMAPLM
+336 EWYQASVGLMASIM

-360 IGVFNLILQLGAILL
+360 IGIFNLILQLGAILL
-375 YYLSPFTVLLSLL
+375 YYLSPFTVLISLL

-422 GTVTDTIVPVTNSAS
+422 GTVTDTIVPVTGSAS

-493 SSTKHGLENVK
+493 NSTKHGLENVK

-513 KLEDKSK
+513 KSEDKSK
-520 GKDNEDYD
+520 GKDDEDYD

-590 RGSGDD
+590 RGYGDD
-596 DDLPT
+596 DELPT

-619 NGSNEPDRSFNRG
+619 NGSNEPDRAFNRG

-647 REARSQVL
+647 REARSQAL
-655 KSSATPKSMPVDDD
+655 KPSAKPATPKSMSVDDD
-669 KLQHRNFDEAAH
+669 KLQHRNFDEAVH
-681 HQEQITQDEEKE
+681 HQEQITQDEERE

>member
-1 MIQQTFTKL
+1 
-10 VSVFLLHLERKMMKK
+10 MKK

-45 IIAPKHVYALTYDSK
+45 MIAPQHVYALTYDSK

-71 EALAKD
+71 EALEKD
-77 KADGKAVDEGTTQP
+77 KADGKAVNEGTTQP
-91 KYSEK
+91 THTEKEIKKY
-96 DIKTVLG
+96 L
-103 ANDIDWVNKNISK
+103 AQNDIDWVNKNISK
-116 NFTVYYQSGSLTDL
+116 NFTAYYQSGSLTDL

-171 NNIFSNVQQ
+171 NDIFSNVQQ
-180 FTKQTWAGAVFKQ
+180 FTKQTWAGEVFKQ

-231 TWISAG
+231 AWISAG

-243 VNNFTSQAQTA
+243 VNQFTSTAQTA
-254 VFTEIDSS
+254 MFTETATTGD
-262 DQTYSSTDDFE
+262 TYSNTDDFQS
-273 NKIRKTFFEKAVIRP
+273 KIRGVFFDKAVIRP
-288 YTLANFGTTNLDA
+288 YTLANFGTTSLDA

-336 EWYQASVGLMAPLM
+336 EWYQASVGLMAPIM

-355 IPLLM
+355 VPLLM

-422 GTVTDTIVPVTNSAS
+422 GTVTDTIVPVTNSPS

-448 MVLLWKNKSFLVQTV
+448 MVVLWKNKSFLVQTV

-493 SSTKHGLENVK
+493 NSTKHGLENVK

-513 KLEDKSK
+513 KSKDKSK
-520 GKDNEDYD
+520 GKDDDYD

-559 DEAERQRQRDDDEQD
+559 DEEERQRQRDADEENIDPASPDDENY
-574 IGYNT
+574 I
-579 DRSADEDYTDR
+579 DR
-590 RGSGDD
+590 RGHGDD

-601 YKRTP
+601 YTRTP
-606 YLIRDKATEDNHG
+606 YLIKNHDNTDSHT

-632 RILDDESSEKLAEKR
+632 RVLDDESSEKLAEKR

-655 KSSATPKSMPVDDD
+655 KSSAKPATPKSVSENDD
-669 KLQHRNFDEAAH
+669 KLQHRNFDEAVH
-681 HQEQITQDEEKE
+681 H
-693 LDKEL
+693 

>member
-1 MIQQTFTKL
+1 
-10 VSVFLLHLERKMMKK
+10 MKK
-25 SIILLLVIGSMFS
+25 SIILLLVIGSMLS
-38 SLVVSSF
+38 SLFVSSF
-45 IIAPKHVYALTYDSK
+45 VITQQPVYALTVDTPALRK
-60 EIKEAKRESDK
+60 AKRESDK

-77 KADGKAVDEGTTQP
+77 KANGKSVYEGTTQP
-91 KYSEK
+91 SYDEK
-96 DIKTVLG
+96 KIKDKLG
-103 ANDIDWVNKNISK
+103 RNDIDWINKNISK

-171 NNIFSNVQQ
+171 NDIFSNVQQ

-218 AILSVLLVAIIGS
+218 AILSLLLVAIIGS
-231 TWISAG
+231 AWISAG

-243 VNNFTSQAQTA
+243 VNEFTSTAQTA
-254 VFTEIDSS
+254 MFTETSNINGQFTDSG
-262 DQTYSSTDDFE
+262 DKFE
-273 NKIRKTFFEKAVIRP
+273 SAIRRAYFEKAVIRP

-336 EWYQASVGLMAPLM
+336 EWYQASVGLMAPIM

-471 ALNKIQLTQAGQR
+471 ALNKI
-484 AMLAGSEMV
+484 
-493 SSTKHGLENVK
+493 
-504 GFSGRHAKD
+504 
-513 KLEDKSK
+513 
-520 GKDNEDYD
+520 
-528 ENRDRRGN
+528 
-536 APDEQEMRELEEQ
+536 
-549 RRQERAQRLA
+549 
-559 DEAERQRQRDDDEQD
+559 
-574 IGYNT
+574 
-579 DRSADEDYTDR
+579 
-590 RGSGDD
+590 
-596 DDLPT
+596 
-601 YKRTP
+601 
-606 YLIRDKATEDNHG
+606 
-619 NGSNEPDRSFNRG
+619 
-632 RILDDESSEKLAEKR
+632 
-647 REARSQVL
+647 
-655 KSSATPKSMPVDDD
+655 
-669 KLQHRNFDEAAH
+669 
-681 HQEQITQDEEKE
+681 
-693 LDKEL
+693 

>member
-1 MIQQTFTKL
+1 
-10 VSVFLLHLERKMMKK
+10 MKK

-45 IIAPKHVYALTYDSK
+45 MIAPQPVYALTVDTPALRK
-60 EIKEAKRESDK
+60 AKRESDK
-71 EALAKD
+71 EVLAKD
-77 KADGKAVDEGTTQP
+77 KANGKSVYEGTTQP
-91 KYSEK
+91 THTEKTIKDKLKY
-96 DIKTVLG
+96 
-103 ANDIDWVNKNISK
+103 NDIDWINKNISK

-171 NNIFSNVQQ
+171 NDIFSNVQQ
-180 FTKQTWAGAVFKQ
+180 FTKQTWAGEVFKQ

-231 TWISAG
+231 AWISAG

-243 VNNFTSQAQTA
+243 VNEFTSTAQTA

-262 DQTYSSTDDFE
+262 DQIYSSTDDFE
-273 NKIRKTFFEKAVIRP
+273 NKIRKSFFEKAVIRP

-336 EWYQASVGLMAPLM
+336 QWYQASVGLMAPIM

-422 GTVTDTIVPVTNSAS
+422 GTVTDTIVPVTGSAS

-493 SSTKHGLENVK
+493 NSTKHGLENVK

-513 KLEDKSK
+513 KSEDKSK
-520 GKDNEDYD
+520 GKDDEDYD

-549 RRQERAQRLA
+549 RRQERAERLA
-559 DEAERQRQRDDDEQD
+559 DEAERQRQRDADEENIVPD
-574 IGYNT
+574 N
-579 DRSADEDYTDR
+579 SAYEDYTDR
-590 RGSGDD
+590 RGYGDD

-606 YLIRDKATEDNHG
+606 YLIRDKATEDNHEK
-619 NGSNEPDRSFNRG
+619 GSNEPDRAFNRG
-632 RILDDESSEKLAEKR
+632 RVLDDESSEKLAEKR

-655 KSSATPKSMPVDDD
+655 KPSATPKSMPVDDN
-669 KLQHRNFDEAAH
+669 KLQHRNFDEAVH

>member
-1 MIQQTFTKL
+1 
-10 VSVFLLHLERKMMKK
+10 
-25 SIILLLVIGSMFS
+25 MFS

-45 IIAPKHVYALTYDSK
+45 MIAPQPVYALTVDTPALRK
-60 EIKEAKRESDK
+60 AKRESDK
-71 EALAKD
+71 EALTKD
-77 KADGKAVDEGTTQP
+77 KADGKAVYEGTTQP
-91 KYSEK
+91 THTEK
-96 DIKTVLG
+96 KIKDKLRY
-103 ANDIDWVNKNISK
+103 NDIDWINKNISK

-135 HLVASLFMSLNL
+135 HLVASLFMSLNI

-171 NNIFSNVQQ
+171 NDIFSNVQQ
-180 FTKQTWAGAVFKQ
+180 FTKQTWAGEVFKQ

-218 AILSVLLVAIIGS
+218 TILSVLLVAIIGS
-231 TWISAG
+231 AWISAG

-243 VNNFTSQAQTA
+243 VNQFTSTAQTA
-254 VFTEIDSS
+254 MFTETATTGD
-262 DQTYSSTDDFE
+262 TYSNTDDFQS
-273 NKIRKTFFEKAVIRP
+273 KIRGVFFDKAVIRP
-288 YTLANFGTTNLDA
+288 YTLANFGTTSLDA

-336 EWYQASVGLMAPLM
+336 EWYQASVGLMAPIM

-422 GTVTDTIVPVTNSAS
+422 GTVTDTIVPVTGSPS

-493 SSTKHGLENVK
+493 NSTKHGLENVK

-513 KLEDKSK
+513 KSEDKS
-520 GKDNEDYD
+520 ND
-528 ENRDRRGN
+528 EPDSSNDRRGN

-559 DEAERQRQRDDDEQD
+559 DEAERQRQKNADEENSDPDNFDDE
-574 IGYNT
+574 
-579 DRSADEDYTDR
+579 YTDR
-590 RGSGDD
+590 RGYGNDD
-596 DDLPT
+596 DELPT

-606 YLIRDKATEDNHG
+606 YLIRDKVPEDNHG

-632 RILDDESSEKLAEKR
+632 RVLDDESSEKLAEKR

-655 KSSATPKSMPVDDD
+655 KHSSKPATPKSVSEDDD
-669 KLQHRNFDEAAH
+669 KLQHRNFDEAVH

>member
-1 MIQQTFTKL
+1 
-10 VSVFLLHLERKMMKK
+10 MKK
-25 SIILLLVIGSMFS
+25 SIILLLVIGSMLS
-38 SLVVSSF
+38 SLFVSSF
-45 IIAPKHVYALTYDSK
+45 VIAPQPVYALTVDTPALRK
-60 EIKEAKRESDK
+60 AKRESDK

-77 KADGKAVDEGTTQP
+77 KANGKSVYEGTTQP
-91 KYSEK
+91 SYDEK
-96 DIKTVLG
+96 KIKDKLG
-103 ANDIDWVNKNISK
+103 RNDIDWVNKNITK

-171 NNIFSNVQQ
+171 NDIFSNVQQ
-180 FTKQTWAGAVFKQ
+180 FTKQTWAGEVFKQ

-231 TWISAG
+231 AWISAG

-243 VNNFTSQAQTA
+243 VNEFTSTAQTA
-254 VFTEIDSS
+254 MFAETASTGD
-262 DQTYSSTDDFE
+262 TYSNTDDFQS
-273 NKIRKTFFEKAVIRP
+273 KIRGVFFDKAVIRP

-336 EWYQASVGLMAPLM
+336 EWYQASVGLMAPIM

-375 YYLSPFTVLLSLL
+375 YYLSPFTVLISLL

-422 GTVTDTIVPVTNSAS
+422 GTVTDTIVPVTGSAS

-493 SSTKHGLENVK
+493 NSTKHGLENVK

-513 KLEDKSK
+513 KSEDKSK
-520 GKDNEDYD
+520 GKDDEDYD

-549 RRQERAQRLA
+549 RRQERAERLA
-559 DEAERQRQRDDDEQD
+559 DEVERQRQRDADEENID
-574 IGYNT
+574 PDN
-579 DRSADEDYTDR
+579 SDEDYIDR
-590 RGSGDD
+590 RGHGEDD
-596 DDLPT
+596 ELPT
-601 YKRTP
+601 YTRTP
-606 YLIRDKATEDNHG
+606 YLIKNHDNTESYR

-632 RILDDESSEKLAEKR
+632 RVLDDESSEKLAEKR

-655 KSSATPKSMPVDDD
+655 KPSAKPVTPKSMSLDDD
-669 KLQHRNFDEAAH
+669 KLQHRNFDEAVH

-693 LDKEL
+693 LDKGL

>member
-1 MIQQTFTKL
+1 
-10 VSVFLLHLERKMMKK
+10 MKK

-38 SLVVSSF
+38 SLVVNSF
-45 IIAPKHVYALTYDSK
+45 MIAPQPVYALTVDTPALRK
-60 EIKEAKRESDK
+60 AKRESDK

-77 KADGKAVDEGTTQP
+77 KADGKAVYEGTTQP
-91 KYSEK
+91 THTEKTIKDKLKY
-96 DIKTVLG
+96 
-103 ANDIDWVNKNISK
+103 NDIDWINKNISK

-171 NNIFSNVQQ
+171 NDIFSNVQQ
-180 FTKQTWAGAVFKQ
+180 FTKQTWAGEVFKQ

-231 TWISAG
+231 AWISAG

-243 VNNFTSQAQTA
+243 VNEFTSTAQTA
-254 VFTEIDSS
+254 MFTETNS
-262 DQTYSSTDDFE
+262 QTQQYTGVYTFE
-273 NKIRKTFFEKAVIRP
+273 KSIRKTFFEKAVIRP

-316 SDVIDA
+316 SDVVDA

-336 EWYQASVGLMAPLM
+336 EWYQSSVGLMAPIM

-493 SSTKHGLENVK
+493 NSTKHGLENVK

-513 KLEDKSK
+513 KSEDKSK
-520 GKDNEDYD
+520 GKDDEDYD

-549 RRQERAQRLA
+549 RRQERAERLA
-559 DEAERQRQRDDDEQD
+559 DEAERQRQKDTDEQGLNYVPD
-574 IGYNT
+574 N
-579 DRSADEDYTDR
+579 SADEDYTDR
-590 RGSGDD
+590 RGYGAG

-632 RILDDESSEKLAEKR
+632 RVLDDESSEKLAEKR

-655 KSSATPKSMPVDDD
+655 KSSAKPATPKSMSVDDD
-669 KLQHRNFDEAAH
+669 KLQHRNFDEAVH

>member
-1 MIQQTFTKL
+1 
-10 VSVFLLHLERKMMKK
+10 MKK
-25 SIILLLVIGSMFS
+25 SIKLLLVIGSMFS

-45 IIAPKHVYALTYDSK
+45 LIAPQPVYALTVDTPALRK
-60 EIKEAKRESDK
+60 AKRESDK

-91 KYSEK
+91 THTEKEIKKY
-96 DIKTVLG
+96 L
-103 ANDIDWVNKNISK
+103 AQNDINWVNKNISK
-116 NFTVYYQSGSLTDL
+116 NFTAYYQSGSLTDL

-171 NNIFSNVQQ
+171 NDIFSNVQQ
-180 FTKQTWAGAVFKQ
+180 FTKQTWAGEVFKQ
-193 LLYTAFGLGLV
+193 LLYTAFGLGIV

-231 TWISAG
+231 AWISAG

-243 VNNFTSQAQTA
+243 VNEFTSTAQTA
-254 VFTEIDSS
+254 MFTETSNINGQFTDSG
-262 DQTYSSTDDFE
+262 DKFE
-273 NKIRKTFFEKAVIRP
+273 SAIRRAYFEKSVIRP

-322 LAKSND
+322 LAKSSD

-336 EWYQASVGLMAPLM
+336 EWYQASVGLMAPIM

-355 IPLLM
+355 VPLLM

-493 SSTKHGLENVK
+493 NSTKHGLENVK
-504 GFSGRHAKD
+504 GFSDRHAKD
-513 KLEDKSK
+513 KDEHKSK
-520 GKDNEDYD
+520 DKDEDYD

-549 RRQERAQRLA
+549 RRQERAERLA
-559 DEAERQRQRDDDEQD
+559 DEAERQRQRDADEENID
-574 IGYNT
+574 PDN
-579 DRSADEDYTDR
+579 SDEDYIDR
-590 RGSGDD
+590 RGHGEDD
-596 DDLPT
+596 ELPT
-601 YKRTP
+601 YTRTP
-606 YLIRDKATEDNHG
+606 YLIKNHDNTESYR

-632 RILDDESSEKLAEKR
+632 RVLDDESSEKLAEKR

-655 KSSATPKSMPVDDD
+655 KPSAKPVTPKSMSLDED
-669 KLQHRNFDEAAH
+669 KLQHRNFDEAVH

-693 LDKEL
+693 LDKGL

>member
-1 MIQQTFTKL
+1 
-10 VSVFLLHLERKMMKK
+10 MKK
-25 SIILLLVIGSMFS
+25 SILLLLVIGAMFS

-45 IIAPKHVYALTYDSK
+45 MIAPQSVYALTTDIPALK
-60 EIKEAKRESDK
+60 KAKRESDK
-71 EALAKD
+71 EALTKD
-77 KADGKAVDEGTTQP
+77 KAEGKAVYEGTTQP
-91 KYSEK
+91 SHTEKEIKKY
-96 DIKTVLG
+96 L
-103 ANDIDWVNKNISK
+103 AQNDIDWINKNISK
-116 NFTVYYQSGSLTDL
+116 NFTVYYQLGSLTDL
-130 GLSSA
+130 GSSSA

-171 NNIFSNVQQ
+171 NDIFSNVQQ
-180 FTKQTWAGAVFKQ
+180 FTKQTWAGEVFKQ

-218 AILSVLLVAIIGS
+218 AIVSVLLVAIIGS
-231 TWISAG
+231 AWISAG

-243 VNNFTSQAQTA
+243 VNEFTSTAQTA
-254 VFTEIDSS
+254 MFTETSNINGQFTDSG
-262 DQTYSSTDDFE
+262 DKFE
-273 NKIRKTFFEKAVIRP
+273 SAIRKAYFEKSVIRP

-336 EWYQASVGLMAPLM
+336 EWYQASVGLMAPIM

-422 GTVTDTIVPVTNSAS
+422 GTVTDTIIPVTNSAS

-484 AMLAGSEMV
+484 AMQAGNELFN
-493 SSTKHGLENVK
+493 SSKNGLENIK
-504 GFSGRHAKD
+504 GFSGRHATDKDEHKSKD
-513 KLEDKSK
+513 KD
-520 GKDNEDYD
+520 EDYD
-528 ENRDRRGN
+528 ENHDRRGN
-536 APDEQEMRELEEQ
+536 APDAQEMRELEEQ
-549 RRQERAQRLA
+549 RRQERAERLS
-559 DEAERQRQRDDDEQD
+559 DEAERQRQKDADEENVGFNSPD
-574 IGYNT
+574 K
-579 DRSADEDYTDR
+579 SADENYTDR
-590 RGSGDD
+590 RGYSDD
-596 DDLPT
+596 YELPT
-601 YKRTP
+601 YTRTP
-606 YLIRDKATEDNHG
+606 YLIKNHDDTDSYG
-619 NGSNEPDRSFNRG
+619 KGSNEPDKSFNRG
-632 RILDDESSEKLAEKR
+632 RVLDDESSEKLAEKR
-647 REARSQVL
+647 REVRSKLL
-655 KSSATPKSMPVDDD
+655 KKDRKTLTPKSLDDD
-669 KLQHRNFDEAAH
+669 KLKNRNFDEAVH
-681 HQEQITQDEEKE
+681 HQEQITQDEEKK

>member
-1 MIQQTFTKL
+1 
-10 VSVFLLHLERKMMKK
+10 MKK
-25 SIILLLVIGSMFS
+25 SILLLLVIGSMFS

-45 IIAPKHVYALTYDSK
+45 MITPQHVYALTYDSK

-91 KYSEK
+91 THTEK
-96 DIKTVLG
+96 EIINKLG
-103 ANDIDWVNKNISK
+103 KNDIDWVNKNISK
-116 NFTVYYQSGSLTDL
+116 NFTAYYQSGSLTDL

-171 NNIFSNVQQ
+171 NDIFSNVQQ
-180 FTKQTWAGAVFKQ
+180 FTKQTWAGEVFKQ

-204 WVFIQSVKS
+204 WVFIQSIKS

-231 TWISAG
+231 AWISAG

-243 VNNFTSQAQTA
+243 VNEFTSTAQTA
-254 VFTEIDSS
+254 MFTETNS
-262 DQTYSSTDDFE
+262 QTQQYTGVDTFE
-273 NKIRKTFFEKAVIRP
+273 KSIRKTFFEKAVIRP

-336 EWYQASVGLMAPLM
+336 EWYQASVGLMAPIM

-355 IPLLM
+355 VPLLM

-484 AMLAGSEMV
+484 AMQASSEMFN
-493 SSTKHGLENVK
+493 SSKHGLENIK

-513 KLEDKSK
+513 KDEHKSK
-520 GKDNEDYD
+520 DKDEDYD
-528 ENRDRRGN
+528 ENRDKRGN

-549 RRQERAQRLA
+549 RRQERAERLA
-559 DEAERQRQRDDDEQD
+559 DEAERQRQRDADEQD
-574 IGYNT
+574 IDYNT
-579 DRSADEDYTDR
+579 DRFADEDYPDR
-590 RGSGDD
+590 YGHGDD
-596 DDLPT
+596 DELPT

-632 RILDDESSEKLAEKR
+632 RVLDDEISEKSAEKR
-647 REARSQVL
+647 REARPQVL
-655 KSSATPKSMPVDDD
+655 KTSAKPATPKSVSEDDD
-669 KLQHRNFDEAAH
+669 KLQHRNFDEAVR

>member
-1 MIQQTFTKL
+1 
-10 VSVFLLHLERKMMKK
+10 MKK

-103 ANDIDWVNKNISK
+103 ANDIDWINKNISK

-243 VNNFTSQAQTA
+243 VNNFTSQAQSA

-311 GGKAD
+311 GGKAE

-322 LAKSND
+322 LAKSSD

-336 EWYQASVGLMAPLM
+336 EWYQASVGLMAPIM

-355 IPLLM
+355 VPLLM
-360 IGVFNLILQLGAILL
+360 IGIFNLILQLGAILL

-422 GTVTDTIVPVTNSAS
+422 GTVTDTIVPVTNSPS

-493 SSTKHGLENVK
+493 NSTKHGLENVK
-504 GFSGRHAKD
+504 GLSGRHAKD
-513 KLEDKSK
+513 KSEDKS
-520 GKDNEDYD
+520 ND
-528 ENRDRRGN
+528 EHESSNDRRGN
-536 APDEQEMRELEEQ
+536 VPDDQEMRELEEQ
-549 RRQERAQRLA
+549 RRQERAERLA
-559 DEAERQRQRDDDEQD
+559 DEAERQRQKDDDEENID
-574 IGYNT
+574 P
-579 DRSADEDYTDR
+579 DHFDDVYTDR
-590 RGSGDD
+590 RSHGEDD
-596 DDLPT
+596 ESPT
-601 YKRTP
+601 YTRTP
-606 YLIRDKATEDNHG
+606 YLIKNHDNTDSYG

-632 RILDDESSEKLAEKR
+632 RVLDDESSEKLAEKR

-655 KSSATPKSMPVDDD
+655 KPSAKPATPKSMIVDDD
-669 KLQHRNFDEAAH
+669 KLQQRNFDEAVH

>member
-1 MIQQTFTKL
+1 
-10 VSVFLLHLERKMMKK
+10 MKK
-25 SIILLLVIGSMFS
+25 SILLLLVIGSMFS
-38 SLVVSSF
+38 SLVVSSVM
-45 IIAPKHVYALTYDSK
+45 IAPQHVYALTIDSK
-60 EIKEAKRESDK
+60 AIKEAKRESDK

-77 KADGKAVDEGTTQP
+77 KAEGKAVDEGTTQP
-91 KYSEK
+91 THTEKEIKKY
-96 DIKTVLG
+96 L
-103 ANDIDWVNKNISK
+103 AQNDIDWINKNISK

-171 NNIFSNVQQ
+171 NDIFSNVQQ
-180 FTKQTWAGAVFKQ
+180 FTKQTWAGEVFMQ

-231 TWISAG
+231 AWISAG

-311 GGKAD
+311 AGKAD

-336 EWYQASVGLMAPLM
+336 EWYQASVGLMAPIM

-360 IGVFNLILQLGAILL
+360 IGVFNLILQLGSILL

-484 AMLAGSEMV
+484 AMQASSEMFN
-493 SSTKHGLENVK
+493 SSKHGLENIK

-513 KLEDKSK
+513 KSEDKS
-520 GKDNEDYD
+520 NENDD
-528 ENRDRRGN
+528 EHDTQNDRRGN
-536 APDEQEMRELEEQ
+536 VPDEQEMRELEEQ
-549 RRQERAQRLA
+549 RRQERAERLA
-559 DEAERQRQRDDDEQD
+559 DEAERQRQRDANEENIDPVS
-574 IGYNT
+574 
-579 DRSADEDYTDR
+579 SADEDYTDR
-590 RGSGDD
+590 YGYGDD

-606 YLIRDKATEDNHG
+606 YLISDKATEDNHG

-632 RILDDESSEKLAEKR
+632 RVLDDESSEKLAEKR
-647 REARSQVL
+647 REARSQVV
-655 KSSATPKSMPVDDD
+655 KPSAKPATPKSVSEDDD
-669 KLQHRNFDEAAH
+669 KLQHRNFDEAVH

>member
-1 MIQQTFTKL
+1 M
-10 VSVFLLHLERKMMKK
+10 
-25 SIILLLVIGSMFS
+25 
-38 SLVVSSF
+38 
-45 IIAPKHVYALTYDSK
+45 IAPQHVYALTYDSK
-60 EIKEAKRESDK
+60 EIKEGKRKSDK

-77 KADGKAVDEGTTQP
+77 KANGKSVYEGTTQP
-91 KYSEK
+91 SYDEK
-96 DIKTVLG
+96 KIKDKLG
-103 ANDIDWVNKNISK
+103 RNDIDWINKNISK

-171 NNIFSNVQQ
+171 NDIFSNVQQ
-180 FTKQTWAGAVFKQ
+180 FTKQTWAGEVFKQ

-231 TWISAG
+231 AWISAG

-243 VNNFTSQAQTA
+243 VNEFTSTAQTA
-254 VFTEIDSS
+254 MFTETSNINGQFTDSG
-262 DQTYSSTDDFE
+262 DKFE
-273 NKIRKTFFEKAVIRP
+273 SAIRRAYFEKAVIRP

-311 GGKAD
+311 GGKVD

-322 LAKSND
+322 LANSSD

-336 EWYQASVGLMAPLM
+336 EWYQASVGLMAPIM

-422 GTVTDTIVPVTNSAS
+422 GTVTDTIVPVTNSPS

-493 SSTKHGLENVK
+493 NL
-504 GFSGRHAKD
+504 
-513 KLEDKSK
+513 LL
-520 GKDNEDYD
+520 Y
-528 ENRDRRGN
+528 
-536 APDEQEMRELEEQ
+536 
-549 RRQERAQRLA
+549 
-559 DEAERQRQRDDDEQD
+559 
-574 IGYNT
+574 
-579 DRSADEDYTDR
+579 
-590 RGSGDD
+590 
-596 DDLPT
+596 
-601 YKRTP
+601 
-606 YLIRDKATEDNHG
+606 
-619 NGSNEPDRSFNRG
+619 
-632 RILDDESSEKLAEKR
+632 
-647 REARSQVL
+647 
-655 KSSATPKSMPVDDD
+655 
-669 KLQHRNFDEAAH
+669 
-681 HQEQITQDEEKE
+681 
-693 LDKEL
+693 

>member
-1 MIQQTFTKL
+1 
-10 VSVFLLHLERKMMKK
+10 MKK
-25 SIILLLVIGSMFS
+25 SIILLLVIGSMLS
-38 SLVVSSF
+38 SLFVSSF
-45 IIAPKHVYALTYDSK
+45 VIAPQHVYALTYDSK

-77 KADGKAVDEGTTQP
+77 KADGKAVNEGTTQP
-91 KYSEK
+91 THTEK
-96 DIKTVLG
+96 EIKKFL
-103 ANDIDWVNKNISK
+103 AQNDINWVNKNISK
-116 NFTVYYQSGSLTDL
+116 NFTAYYQSGSLTDL

-171 NNIFSNVQQ
+171 NDIFSNVQQ
-180 FTKQTWAGAVFKQ
+180 FTKQTWAGEVFKQ

-231 TWISAG
+231 AWMSAG

-243 VNNFTSQAQTA
+243 VNEFTSTAQTA

-336 EWYQASVGLMAPLM
+336 EWYQSSVGIMAPIM

-422 GTVTDTIVPVTNSAS
+422 GTVTDTIVPVTNSPS

-493 SSTKHGLENVK
+493 NSTKHGLENVK

-513 KLEDKSK
+513 KSEDKSK
-520 GKDNEDYD
+520 GKDDEDYD

-549 RRQERAQRLA
+549 RRQERAERLA
-559 DEAERQRQRDDDEQD
+559 DEAERQRQRDADEENID
-574 IGYNT
+574 PDN
-579 DRSADEDYTDR
+579 SDEDYTDR
-590 RGSGDD
+590 RSHGEDD
-596 DDLPT
+596 ELPT
-601 YKRTP
+601 YTRTP
-606 YLIRDKATEDNHG
+606 YLIKNHDNVDNHG

-632 RILDDESSEKLAEKR
+632 RVLDDESSEKLAEKR
-647 REARSQVL
+647 REARSTRL
-655 KSSATPKSMPVDDD
+655 KKDRKVVTPKSVDDD
-669 KLQHRNFDEAAH
+669 KLKNRNFDEAVH

>member
-1 MIQQTFTKL
+1 
-10 VSVFLLHLERKMMKK
+10 MKK

-45 IIAPKHVYALTYDSK
+45 MIAPQPVYALTVDTPALRK
-60 EIKEAKRESDK
+60 AKRESDK

-77 KADGKAVDEGTTQP
+77 KADGKAVYEGTTQP
-91 KYSEK
+91 THTEKEIKKY
-96 DIKTVLG
+96 L
-103 ANDIDWVNKNISK
+103 AQNDIDWINKNISK

-171 NNIFSNVQQ
+171 NDIFSNVQQ
-180 FTKQTWAGAVFKQ
+180 FTKQTWAGEVFKQ

-231 TWISAG
+231 AWISAG

-243 VNNFTSQAQTA
+243 VNEFTSTAQTA

-328 YLSKDGGE
+328 YLSKDSGE
-336 EWYQASVGLMAPLM
+336 EWYQASVGLMAPIM

-493 SSTKHGLENVK
+493 NSTKHGLENVK
-504 GFSGRHAKD
+504 GFSGRHARD
-513 KLEDKSK
+513 KSEDKSK
-520 GKDNEDYD
+520 GKDDEDYD

-536 APDEQEMRELEEQ
+536 APDEQEMRELEEK
-549 RRQERAQRLA
+549 RRQERAERLA
-559 DEAERQRQRDDDEQD
+559 DEAERQRQRDADEENID
-574 IGYNT
+574 PDN
-579 DRSADEDYTDR
+579 SDEDYIDR
-590 RGSGDD
+590 RGHGEDD
-596 DDLPT
+596 ELPT
-601 YKRTP
+601 YTRTP
-606 YLIRDKATEDNHG
+606 YLIKNHDNTESYGD
-619 NGSNEPDRSFNRG
+619 GSNEPDRSFNRG
-632 RILDDESSEKLAEKR
+632 RVLDDESSEKLAEKR

-655 KSSATPKSMPVDDD
+655 KPSAKSVTPKSMIVDDD
-669 KLQHRNFDEAAH
+669 KLQQRNFDEAVH

>member
-1 MIQQTFTKL
+1 
-10 VSVFLLHLERKMMKK
+10 MKK

-45 IIAPKHVYALTYDSK
+45 LIAPQPVYALTVDTPALRK
-60 EIKEAKRESDK
+60 AKRESDK

-91 KYSEK
+91 THTEKEIKKY
-96 DIKTVLG
+96 L
-103 ANDIDWVNKNISK
+103 AQNDINWVNKNISK
-116 NFTVYYQSGSLTDL
+116 NFTAYYQSGSLTDL

-171 NNIFSNVQQ
+171 NDIFSNVQQ
-180 FTKQTWAGAVFKQ
+180 FTKQTWAGEVFKQ
-193 LLYTAFGLGLV
+193 LLYTAFGLGIV

-231 TWISAG
+231 AWISAG

-243 VNNFTSQAQTA
+243 VNEFTSTAQTA
-254 VFTEIDSS
+254 MFTETSNINGQYTDSG
-262 DQTYSSTDDFE
+262 DKFE
-273 NKIRKTFFEKAVIRP
+273 SAIRRAYFEKSVIRP

-322 LAKSND
+322 LAKSSD

-336 EWYQASVGLMAPLM
+336 EWYQASVGLMAPIM

-437 ALLNSIVYIVL
+437 ALLNSIVYIFL

-484 AMLAGSEMV
+484 AMLAGSKMV
-493 SSTKHGLENVK
+493 NSTKHGLENVK

-513 KLEDKSK
+513 KSEDKSK
-520 GKDNEDYD
+520 SKDDEDYD

-549 RRQERAQRLA
+549 RRQERAERLA
-559 DEAERQRQRDDDEQD
+559 DEAERQRQRDADEENID
-574 IGYNT
+574 PDN
-579 DRSADEDYTDR
+579 SDEDYTDR
-590 RGSGDD
+590 RGHGENDE
-596 DDLPT
+596 LPT
-601 YKRTP
+601 YTRTP
-606 YLIRDKATEDNHG
+606 YLIKNHDNTEDYG

-632 RILDDESSEKLAEKR
+632 RVLDDESSEKLAEKR

-655 KSSATPKSMPVDDD
+655 MPSAKSVTPKSMSLDDD
-669 KLQHRNFDEAAH
+669 KLQQRNFDEAVH

>member
-1 MIQQTFTKL
+1 
-10 VSVFLLHLERKMMKK
+10 
-25 SIILLLVIGSMFS
+25 MFS

-45 IIAPKHVYALTYDSK
+45 IIAPQNVYALTYDSK

-103 ANDIDWVNKNISK
+103 ANDIDWINKKISK

-171 NNIFSNVQQ
+171 NDIFSNVQQ
-180 FTKQTWAGAVFKQ
+180 FTKQTWAGEVFKQ

-311 GGKAD
+311 GGKAE

-336 EWYQASVGLMAPLM
+336 EWYQASVGLMAPIM

-355 IPLLM
+355 VPLLM

-422 GTVTDTIVPVTNSAS
+422 GTVTDTIVPVTNSPS

-493 SSTKHGLENVK
+493 NSTKHGLENVK

-513 KLEDKSK
+513 KSEDKSK
-520 GKDNEDYD
+520 GKDDEDYD

-549 RRQERAQRLA
+549 RRQERVQRLA
-559 DEAERQRQRDDDEQD
+559 DEAERQRQKDADEENVD
-574 IGYNT
+574 PDN
-579 DRSADEDYTDR
+579 SDEDYTDR
-590 RGSGDD
+590 RGHGEDD
-596 DDLPT
+596 ELPT
-601 YKRTP
+601 YTRTP
-606 YLIRDKATEDNHG
+606 YLIKNHDNTESYG

-632 RILDDESSEKLAEKR
+632 RVLDDESSEKLAEKR
-647 REARSQVL
+647 REARSQIL
-655 KSSATPKSMPVDDD
+655 KPSAKSVTPKSMIVDDD
-669 KLQHRNFDEAAH
+669 NLQQRNFDEAVH